1 MVDRY
6 CRHAGLGNWKKALG
20 NCDKGTIMM
29 FLFWICETYLAR
41 KKGKQAK
48 KKKSLNIYWRD
59 FKMLYRRVN
68 GVAINT
74 NISNEVIKVCY
85 LDLSYPTLYV

>member
-1 MVDRY
+1 
-6 CRHAGLGNWKKALG
+6 
-20 NCDKGTIMM
+20 MM

-41 KKGKQAK
+41 KKGKKAK

-85 LDLSYPTLYV
+85 PDLSLPNVICLTCQLSTSTAN